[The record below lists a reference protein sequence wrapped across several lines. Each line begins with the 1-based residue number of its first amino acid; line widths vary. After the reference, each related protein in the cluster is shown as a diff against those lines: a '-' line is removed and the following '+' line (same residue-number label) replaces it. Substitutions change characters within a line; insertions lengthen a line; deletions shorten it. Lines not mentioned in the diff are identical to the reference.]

1 MSRWRKIDFQEVE
14 AEEDQ
19 ARLLDGYEPVGL
31 VKLDRGRAGPTGR
44 RLERKGLGGSGMGR
58 ARAAGYA
65 VTTHA
70 RTCSSVARPR
80 TKATLPLAAV
90 RPLHTDGKERAVAG
104 IRALCRAPEFSD
116 AIGDAPRAQWPLAA
130 PPRPP
135 PALGTPLLCLASG
148 LGLSCA
154 CACANAAPN
163 KRDCRWPAGQIARDQ
178 AIVSTPAQDVARV
191 SVPTQLPPTESHHG
205 RSPQPKAMRNP
216 KPSRCGVTR
225 TSSYSSKLSS
235 AERHL
240 HHLSRSLA

>member
-135 PALGTPLLCLASG
+135 PALGTPLDAIPSTSSKPPKDIVVIKYSRTG
-148 LGLSCA
+148 GAFTPTSSA
-154 CACANAAPN
+154 WDATGEATRNEIANH
-163 KRDCRWPAGQIARDQ
+163 
-178 AIVSTPAQDVARV
+178 VERV
-191 SVPTQLPPTESHHG
+191 SP
-205 RSPQPKAMRNP
+205 
-216 KPSRCGVTR
+216 
-225 TSSYSSKLSS
+225 
-235 AERHL
+235 
-240 HHLSRSLA
+240 